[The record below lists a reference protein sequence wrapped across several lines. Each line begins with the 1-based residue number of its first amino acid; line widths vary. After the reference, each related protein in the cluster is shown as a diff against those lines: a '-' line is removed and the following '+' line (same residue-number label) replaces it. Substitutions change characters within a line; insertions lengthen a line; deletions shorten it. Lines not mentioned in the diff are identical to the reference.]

1 MLTNNLS
8 SLVKQE
14 RVTVA
19 VGTGAEFYRVHI
31 EGEEVHLTSF
41 EDRRKVLKFD
51 LNAKYESRGSTDVVV
66 TDISGRQTHLT
77 FLQEILNVNE

>member
-14 RVTVA
+14 HVTVA
-19 VGTGAEFYRVHI
+19 VGIGAEFYRVRI
-31 EGEEVHLTSF
+31 MGEEVHLTSF
-41 EDRRKVLKFD
+41 KNRRKVLKFD

-66 TDISGRQTHLT
+66 ADTFGRRIHLT
-77 FLQEILNVNE
+77 FLQEILNAN